1 MKTIN
6 DMHFTCACMMHVFG
20 IMAQPREIEKTS
32 HGSWIFVGPLP
43 PKTKR
48 QGPDATRASSGTCSH
63 SRQKCAHVPTPNAQR
78 ARSPS
83 APPSLASKAAPEKK
97 EKAAEARH
105 LMCVCVCDVTVQ
117 QLPSALLL
125 TVWVFVWHVCAK
137 KRCVC
142 GEIAW

>member
-1 MKTIN
+1 MMTTN
-6 DMHFTCACMMHVFG
+6 GMHFTCACMMHVFG
-20 IMAQPREIEKTS
+20 TRAQPRKIKKTS
-32 HGSWIFVGPLP
+32 HFTVFLESLAICQDCHGNTLTLHAWFFQSLNYPGKTCARACMPHLPRKPSLP
-43 PKTKR
+43 P
-48 QGPDATRASSGTCSH
+48 
-63 SRQKCAHVPTPNAQR
+63 TP
-78 ARSPS
+78 P
-83 APPSLASKAAPEKK
+83 ASKAAPEKK